1 MTYLVDANVLSEPTR
16 PSPDTKVV
24 DWLSANER
32 TLVVDSIVLGE
43 LYLGVLSLPAGSR
56 RTRLEQWFEAIS
68 KTIVC
73 LPWDAAVCRQWAK
86 LVVSLKRK
94 GNPVPLLDGMIAAT
108 ALEHGLTVA
117 TRNVNDFKHTGVKV
131 VNPFA

>member
-16 PSPDTKVV
+16 PSPDIKVV
-24 DWLSANER
+24 DWLRANER

-56 RTRLEQWFEAIS
+56 RTRLEQWFEAVS

-73 LPWDAAVCRQWAK
+73 LPWDAH
-86 LVVSLKRK
+86 
-94 GNPVPLLDGMIAAT
+94 DG
-108 ALEHGLTVA
+108 L
-117 TRNVNDFKHTGVKV
+117 
-131 VNPFA
+131 